1 MIYKRNIMETRAE
14 LIKLKILKGVVILKT
29 VLITRNGYYELS
41 YAFWGLINT
50 PEILMDLMNGVILP
64 YLDRFVI
71 IFIDNIL
78 VYLNY
83 KDNHGKC

>member
-1 MIYKRNIMETRAE
+1 MSLVMP
-14 LIKLKILKGVVILKT
+14 
-29 VLITRNGYYELS
+29 
-41 YAFWGLINT
+41 FGLMDIS
-50 PEILMDLMNGVILP
+50 EILMDLMNGVILS

-83 KDNHGKC
+83 KNNHGKC